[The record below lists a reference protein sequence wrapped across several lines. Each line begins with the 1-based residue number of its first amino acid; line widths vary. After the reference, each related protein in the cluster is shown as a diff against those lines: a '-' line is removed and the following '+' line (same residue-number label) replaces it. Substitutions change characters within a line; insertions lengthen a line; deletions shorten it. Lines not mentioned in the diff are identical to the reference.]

1 MNMKSKNP
9 IIVILV
15 VLILALAGIIYYFYS
30 DSKSKK
36 NELEE
41 VIEMMN
47 LEKERVES
55 EFEDLTFQFDGYT
68 STIRNDSLLKLLD
81 TEKERVRELLDELR
95 QTRATNARRI
105 QELKDELDSIRKIM
119 MHLVAQIDSLNIE
132 NQQLRSENTQIRMK
146 YEASSQTV
154 QQLSRERENLH
165 EVVTRA
171 SKLEVVGFEVSTL
184 NNRDRKTS
192 IVSRIAALQIDYT
205 IAKNITADPGRKM
218 LYLRLTRPD
227 GEVLTKNP
235 SHTFRFENRD
245 IEYSARKE
253 YEYGG
258 EELNDVIYWQVEE
271 IIQSGV
277 YRADFFT
284 DGDLIGSYTFILK
297 R

>member
-1 MNMKSKNP
+1 MKSKNP
-9 IIVILV
+9 IIIFLV
-15 VLILALAGIIYYFYS
+15 LLILALAGIIYYFYS
-30 DSKSKK
+30 ESKSKK
-36 NELEE
+36 DELAE

-55 EFEDLTFQFDGYT
+55 EFEELTFQFDGYT

-95 QTRATNARRI
+95 QTRSTNARKI

-132 NQQLRSENTQIRMK
+132 NQQLRNENTQIRMK
-146 YEASSQTV
+146 YEASSTTV
-154 QQLSRERENLH
+154 EKLSREREDLH

-184 NNRDRKTS
+184 NSRDRKTS
-192 IVSRIAALQIDYT
+192 IVSRIATLQIDYT
-205 IAKNITADPGRKM
+205 IGKNITADPGRKM
-218 LYLRLTRPD
+218 LYLRIMRPD
-227 GEVLTKNP
+227 NEVLTKSP

-253 YEYGG
+253 YEYGS

-284 DGDLIGSYTFILK
+284 DGNIIGSYTFILK
-297 R
+297 K